1 MTSVFTARLPY
12 VLILG
17 ATLLPLVIKKELKEL
32 KIASILLFLGISA
45 FLLILSFQLMFE
57 GNFEN
62 TDTSYDYYYTFDS
75 DLSFIK
81 GLSIILVAFS
91 FQQNLFPMYN
101 SLEN

>member
-1 MTSVFTARLPY
+1 ML
-12 VLILG
+12 LLG

-45 FLLILSFQLMFE
+45 FLLILGFQLVFE

-75 DLSFIK
+75 DLNFIK

-91 FQQNLFPMYN
+91 F
-101 SLEN
+101 